1 MQLSAAT
8 EPLYTGMGVGR
19 GGRVVKTPWNY
30 QFDIFLLNF

>member
-19 GGRVVKTPWNY
+19 GAGWSRPPGIMNLMFSY
-30 QFDIFLLNF
+30 